1 MAGNSGG
8 PWGGGSDGPKRPSN
22 GSDGGKPPKN
32 NNQGQMPPE
41 IDDMLKKGQE
51 QLRVLMGGGG
61 KKGGRGS
68 GASGDGGMGRNGLHS
83 FFCLLLGC
91 GLLQVSTRLN
101 RKKNRLSYF

>member
-1 MAGNSGG
+1 MRYNNEDPTKAINAPIIRLCWIEG
-8 PWGGGSDGPKRPSN
+8 GGGSDGPKRPSN
-22 GSDGGKPPKN
+22 GSDGGRPPKN

-68 GASGDGGMGRNGLHS
+68 GASGDGGMGRNGFALI
-83 FFCLLLGC
+83 LLFLA
-91 GLLQVSTRLN
+91 GLWA
-101 RKKNRLSYF
+101 